1 LKPFCSGGPAPLP
14 CAWRMQRKR
23 KAEECTQK
31 LFDQADED
39 RWRRAWLESRRRR
52 RHSQTGEGEGQEA
65 KDMLEANEK
74 QFFRG
79 TSQTGEGEGP
89 AVVPG
94 DIVVTY
100 DKMSKEAEDLQCP
113 CGGGMSCI
121 VERRRRDDWVHE
133 DHVLRAAGVQPRE
146 HCHSEPT
153 PEQQATMR
161 VWMADEYLFEDLFE
175 AEQQQFEMLE
185 ANKKQLEAKQFEANQ
200 KLLEAK
206 QKLLETKQKLF
217 ELLEAKQKVF
227 EMLEA
232 NKKLLEANQKLL
244 GANEKLLEAEQKQFE
259 MLEANKKQLEAEQ
272 FEVNQELLEAKQKLF
287 EKGGCTTRES
297 DHTQMA
303 EWYDLPNPWFVE
315 LEAKQKASTP

>member
-1 LKPFCSGGPAPLP
+1 
-14 CAWRMQRKR
+14 MQRKR

-39 RWRRAWLESRRRR
+39 RWRRAWRESRRHR

-65 KDMLEANEK
+65 KDMLEANKK

-79 TSQTGEGEGP
+79 TSSQTGEGEGP

-94 DIVVTY
+94 DIVE
-100 DKMSKEAEDLQCP
+100 EAEDLQCP

-121 VERRRRDDWVHE
+121 VERRRRGDWVHE
-133 DHVLRAAGVQPRE
+133 DHVFRAAGVQPRE

-161 VWMADEYLFEDLFE
+161 VWMADEHLFEDLF
-175 AEQQQFEMLE
+175 
-185 ANKKQLEAKQFEANQ
+185 
-200 KLLEAK
+200 
-206 QKLLETKQKLF
+206 
-217 ELLEAKQKVF
+217 
-227 EMLEA
+227 
-232 NKKLLEANQKLL
+232 
-244 GANEKLLEAEQKQFE
+244 EAEQKQFE

-272 FEVNQELLEAKQKLF
+272 FEANQKLLEAKQKLFEMLEANKKQLEAEQLEANKKQLEAEQLEAKQKLF

-315 LEAKQKASTP
+315 LEAEQKASTP